1 MVEMRLVEALSTPPA
16 ITTPDINHI
25 VIRATVPN
33 TGWDVN
39 ITNKFHTQCK
49 CSPVQSSGYL
59 SPRLGHA
66 KQRQV
71 MRPVEVVVCNR
82 VVNEGYGM
90 DRRVSLRLIQTITW
104 RFSKEA

>member
-16 ITTPDINHI
+16 INHI
-25 VIRATVPN
+25 VIQATVPN
-33 TGWDVN
+33 KCWDVN

-49 CSPVQSSGYL
+49 CSPVQPSGYL

-66 KQRQV
+66 KQRHV

-90 DRRVSLRLIQTITW
+90 GRRVSLRLIQTITW